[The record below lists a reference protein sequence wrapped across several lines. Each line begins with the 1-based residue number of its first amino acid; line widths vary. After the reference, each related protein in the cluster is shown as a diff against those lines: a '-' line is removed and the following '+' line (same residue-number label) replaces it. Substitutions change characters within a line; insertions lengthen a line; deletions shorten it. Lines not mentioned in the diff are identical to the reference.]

1 MENRTNATNVRQ
13 VRTMEEKEIKQ
24 AKKGGA
30 FKRFIRA
37 VFVNNVWYKLFAIGF
52 GTLMWLLVVG
62 FNI

>member
-1 MENRTNATNVRQ
+1 
-13 VRTMEEKEIKQ
+13 MEEKEIKQ

-52 GTLMWLLVVG
+52 GTLMWLMVVG